1 MIVVLLETGTLTTLK
16 LSYQVDPLISN
27 VNEPEFIYGEKKLK
41 KERNYMIFFSF
52 FQSVIFPLFLRKK
65 LSITNTVILS

>member
-27 VNEPEFIYGEKKLK
+27 VNEPEFIYGERRLK
-41 KERNYMIFFSF
+41 K
-52 FQSVIFPLFLRKK
+52 
-65 LSITNTVILS
+65 